1 MDIIYLVL
9 TGFLAGIVGSLM
21 GLGGG
26 IIMVPVLTLIFSL
39 PVSEAV
45 GTSLLGV
52 VAVSTGAAIGFLK
65 SGRANL
71 PLGLTLET
79 VSAAGAL
86 CGGLLAG
93 IIRQEAIY
101 IMFGL
106 ILLYA
111 SYNMARPRKYDYEN
125 GKADF
130 PRRMPIGM
138 GLSFF
143 AGNLSGLLG
152 VGGGVIKVPML
163 NLIMGV
169 PLKIATA
176 TSSYMVG
183 ITAGSGAL
191 VYLFRGD
198 IDLNKAAAIVV
209 GIFFGS
215 RLGASISY
223 RINALFLRLIFVA
236 VMLFTAYK
244 MIIRGF

>member
-1 MDIIYLVL
+1 
-9 TGFLAGIVGSLM
+9 
-21 GLGGG
+21 
-26 IIMVPVLTLIFSL
+26 MVPVLTLIFSL

>member
-1 MDIIYLVL
+1 MQIIYLIL

-26 IIMVPVLTLIFSL
+26 IIMVPVLTLIFGLS
-39 PVSEAV
+39 VTESV

-79 VSAAGAL
+79 VTAAGAL

-93 IIRQEAIY
+93 IITQEAIY
-101 IMFGL
+101 LLFGL
-106 ILLYA
+106 VLLYA
-111 SYNMARPRKYDYEN
+111 SYNMARPRKYDFEN
-125 GKADF
+125 GAEDYPKRF
-130 PRRMPIGM
+130 PLGM
-138 GLSFF
+138 SLSFL

-152 VGGGVIKVPML
+152 VGGGVIKVPVL
-163 NLIMGV
+163 NVIMGV

-198 IDLNKAAAIVV
+198 VDLNRAAAIVV

-215 RLGASISY
+215 RLGALLSY
-223 RINALFLRLIFVA
+223 KINALFLRLIFVA

-244 MIIRGF
+244 MIIRGL